1 MAQALDGAQQW
12 AGVRPRRQVCR
23 ALALGF
29 QASRMEAR
37 HRGADTILDTVQG
50 VIVEPARQACEQF
63 GECRSQQF
71 QKLRRVDADLA
82 DRPRWQY
89 QE

>member
-1 MAQALDGAQQW
+1 MST
-12 AGVRPRRQVCR
+12 

-29 QASRMEAR
+29 QPGRMEAG
-37 HRGADTILDTVQG
+37 HRRADTILDSMQG
-50 VIVEPARQACEQF
+50 VVVEPARQARKQF
-63 GECRSQQF
+63 GECGSQQF

-82 DRPRWQY
+82 DRPRWQH